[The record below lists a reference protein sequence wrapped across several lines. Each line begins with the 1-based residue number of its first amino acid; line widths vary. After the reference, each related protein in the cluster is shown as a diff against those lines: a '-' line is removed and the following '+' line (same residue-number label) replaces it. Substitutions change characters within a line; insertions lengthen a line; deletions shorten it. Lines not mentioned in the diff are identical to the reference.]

1 MRSRRSPDFTVPQFR
16 TLALVNRNR
25 GLSLSDVAS
34 HMGKTLPSAS
44 RLVDGLIG
52 RGLMS
57 REEHPVDR
65 RRVRLAI
72 THRGLSI
79 PRTS

>member
-1 MRSRRSPDFTVPQFR
+1 
-16 TLALVNRNR
+16 
-25 GLSLSDVAS
+25 
-34 HMGKTLPSAS
+34 MGKTLPSAS